1 MATDAVSLYNAAGA
15 SSALLDSIFKTTAVG
30 SILTMVNVVIL
41 AAGTGWLMWNI
52 LAGITQSAWD
62 GELLGKRFHTLWMP
76 IRNAIGI
83 AMLIPAFGGWGAA
96 QLILYQSAKMG
107 AGAANMAMSN
117 GAGALTAPNVANYK
131 INAAPDF
138 AGLTT
143 SVYSINLCK
152 AMARQAAAQIIATDA
167 NGISPELGG
176 TAAQYEVFYDI
187 KKCGA
192 LGDAPDGPLKAE
204 HEAAL
209 RQLDQTLSA
218 LAARVAAQ
226 SEQYAPGSG
235 GARVTDQ
242 EVIATLDT
250 ATRAYAT
257 VILAATN
264 EKIGTTIAGVNKT
277 TNSGQADWLSFGYRH
292 AVATSNYRQL
302 ASAMNELPS
311 VTSPTAAGGPAEEA
325 AAKSSSL
332 FSRFL
337 NGITGG
343 LDSVIAF
350 FKALSDAPGKT
361 LLKWWMGDSTT
372 TTLSGDGGDL
382 IAALAGL
389 GTAMVGT
396 GTKIIAVMLA
406 LYGIVAGLA
415 LGGVLSA
422 GIAAVLPAAIWVGV
436 LAVGVLVPLIGM
448 GLTMSAYLPLVP
460 AMFWTLAIVGWLL
473 TVAEALFMA
482 PLWAFIHLETE
493 GEGMGQKTVT
503 GYAFIMNLMLKPL
516 VMLFAFT
523 VAPLILNAT
532 WAMLADFIT
541 GVMAATN
548 KASFAGLFTWLGLVF
563 ALMTIAMAMV
573 YKVYGVA
580 TGLADAIPAWLG
592 TNFHNYTAHAE
603 GTGFGAGSDSG
614 SAVGRALGNASAP
627 KNRVAGSDGK
637 GKIEGEGGSG
647 GGTPS
652 QKSSSGKEI

>member
-1 MATDAVSLYNAAGA
+1 MATDVVSLYNAAGA
-15 SSALLDSIFKTTAVG
+15 SSVLLDSIFKTSAVG

-41 AAGTGWLMWNI
+41 AVGTVWLTWNV

-62 GELLGKRFHTLWMP
+62 GEVLGKRFHTLWMP

-83 AMLIPAFGGWGAA
+83 AMLIPAFAGWGAA
-96 QLILYQSAKMG
+96 QLLMYQAAKMG
-107 AGAANMAMSN
+107 AGAANIAMSN

-131 INAAPDF
+131 IGAAPDF

-152 AMARQAAAQIIATDA
+152 AMARQAAAQVIALDS
-167 NGISPELGG
+167 NGLGPELGG
-176 TAAQYEVFYDI
+176 TPAQWEKFYDI
-187 KKCGA
+187 HKCGS

-209 RQLDQTLSA
+209 RQLDQTMSA
-218 LAARVAAQ
+218 LAARVASQ
-226 SEQYAPGSG
+226 SEQYGAGAGGS
-235 GARVTDQ
+235 RITDQ
-242 EVIATLDT
+242 EVIATLEAATQTYTTSILT
-250 ATRAYAT
+250 ATNA
-257 VILAATN
+257 
-264 EKIGTTIAGVNKT
+264 KIGATIAGVNKT
-277 TNSGQADWLSFGYRH
+277 ASSGQADWLSFGYRH
-292 AVATSNYRQL
+292 AVATSSYRQL
-302 ASAMNELPS
+302 AGAMNELPS
-311 VTSPTAAGGPAEEA
+311 VTSPTAGGEPAEEA

-337 NGITGG
+337 GRVTGG
-343 LDSVIAF
+343 LDTVITF
-350 FKALSDAPGKT
+350 FKELSDAPGKT

-396 GTKIIAVMLA
+396 GAKIIAVMLA

-422 GIAAVLPAAIWVGV
+422 GIAAVLPAAIWVGI
-436 LAVGVLVPLIGM
+436 LAVGLIVPLVGM
-448 GLTMSAYLPLVP
+448 GLTMSAYLPIVP

-493 GEGMGQKTVT
+493 GEGMGQKTIT
-503 GYAFIMNLMLKPL
+503 GYAFLMNLVLKPL

-523 VAPLILNAT
+523 IAPLILNAT

-603 GTGFGAGSDSG
+603 STGFGGGSDAG

-627 KNRVAGSDGK
+627 KNRVAGTDGK
-637 GKIEGEGGSG
+637 SKTEGGG
-647 GGTPS
+647 APS
-652 QKSSSGKEI
+652 LPPTNNKPD

>member
-1 MATDAVSLYNAAGA
+1 MATDVASLFNAAGS
-15 SSALLDSIFKTTAVG
+15 SSALLDSIFKTSAVG

-41 AAGTGWLMWNI
+41 AVGTAWLTWNI

-76 IRNAIGI
+76 IRNAVGI
-83 AMLIPAFGGWGAA
+83 AMLIPAFAGWGAA
-96 QLILYQSAKMG
+96 QLLMYQAAKMG
-107 AGAANMAMSN
+107 AGAANIAMSN

-138 AGLTT
+138 AGLAT

-152 AMARQAAAQIIATDA
+152 AMTRQAAAQIVAADS
-167 NGISPELGG
+167 NGVSPELGG
-176 TAAQYEVFYDI
+176 TPAQYEAFYDL

-192 LGDAPDGPLKAE
+192 LGDAPEGPLKAE
-204 HEAAL
+204 HESAL

-226 SEQYAPGSG
+226 SEQYSPGSG
-235 GARVTDQ
+235 GARVSDQ
-242 EVIATLDT
+242 EVIATLEAAAQT
-250 ATRAYAT
+250 YAT
-257 VILAATN
+257 ALLTAAN
-264 EKIGTTIAGVNKT
+264 VKIGTTIAGVNKT
-277 TNSGQADWLSFGYRH
+277 TSSGQADWLSFGYRH

-302 ASAMNELPS
+302 AGAMNELPS
-311 VTSPTAAGGPAEEA
+311 VTSPTATGGPAEEA
-325 AAKSSSL
+325 AGQSSSL

-337 NGITGG
+337 SGVTGG
-343 LDSVIAF
+343 LDTVIAF
-350 FKALSDAPGKT
+350 FKGLSDAPGKT

-396 GTKIIAVMLA
+396 GAKIIAVMLA

-415 LGGVLSA
+415 LGGLLSA

-436 LAVGVLVPLIGM
+436 LAVGIIIPLIGM

-493 GEGMGQKTVT
+493 GEGMGQKTIT
-503 GYAFIMNLMLKPL
+503 GYAFVMNLVLKPL

-532 WAMLADFIT
+532 WVMLADFIT

-548 KASFAGLFTWLGLVF
+548 KASFAGLFTWFGLVF

-603 GTGFGAGSDSG
+603 GTGFGAGSDAG
-614 SAVGRALGNASAP
+614 SAVGRALGSASTP
-627 KNRVAGSDGK
+627 QNRATGADGK
-637 GKIEGEGGSG
+637 GKTEGDGGSG

-652 QKSSSGKEI
+652 QNSPSKKQF